1 MFHAELGVGDYVSI
15 GVLPDI
21 YPAGDEQVLVYE
33 LTGRTVPE
41 TGIPIMCGYVVLNSE
56 TAMNVYM
63 ATQGQAVT
71 ETWITLAGDIPE
83 RKTFKVPVGTPV
95 MDVLRQSGIDDFSEY
110 EIIDGGP
117 MMGPILADRNG
128 YIVKKNKGFV
138 ILKKDHPLIQKKS
151 CTMEQARRVNRATC
165 EQCRMCTDLCPRFL
179 IGHDMQP
186 HKTMRILNYGLEDI
200 EGKKMGQLCCQCN
213 LCEYFS
219 CPANLHPRLTNLMFR
234 DELMAQKIKFEPDKD
249 KEYKARDARSYRLV
263 PSKRL
268 IARLGLKKFDQPAPV
283 VTDPV
288 QPAEVRIQLGQ
299 HVGAPCT
306 PIVKTGDNVSAGQMI
321 GQIPEKALGAP
332 VHASVSGQVTEVTDK
347 YIAIRRV

>member
-1 MFHAELGVGDYVSI
+1 
-15 GVLPDI
+15 
-21 YPAGDEQVLVYE
+21 
-33 LTGRTVPE
+33 
-41 TGIPIMCGYVVLNSE
+41 MCGCVVLNSE
-56 TAMNVYM
+56 TAMNIYL
-63 ATQGQAVT
+63 ASQGQPVT
-71 ETWITLAGDIPE
+71 ETWVTLAGDIPE

-95 MDVLRQSGIDDFSEY
+95 MDVLRQSGIDDFSDY

-117 MMGPILADRNG
+117 MMGPLLADRNG

-186 HKTMRILNYGLEDI
+186 HKTMSILNYGLDDV

-234 DELMAQKIKFEPDKD
+234 DELMAQKIKYEPDKD

-283 VTDPV
+283 TAILSSR
-288 QPAEVRIQLGQ
+288 QRVRIQL
-299 HVGAPCT
+299 AST
-306 PIVKTGDNVSAGQMI
+306 SAH
-321 GQIPEKALGAP
+321 P
-332 VHASVSGQVTEVTDK
+332 VHPSLRQV
-347 YIAIRRV
+347 IM